1 MLYLLTTSANT
12 WLEAIYQPWHWL
24 PAGILLALIMGG
36 MLLLGKTFGVS
47 STLRTLCAI
56 GGAGK
61 AASFFQ
67 FNWRDQVWN
76 LVFVGGALLGGFL
89 ANTFLGEVETVAIAE
104 TTVAD
109 LANLGISHAHEG
121 LVPSAIFSWEQLG
134 TTTGLLFIVGGGFL
148 VGFGT
153 RYAGGCTSGH
163 AISGLANLQWPS
175 LVAVIGFFIGGLVMT
190 HLLFPLMLS

>member
-1 MLYLLTTSANT
+1 MYYSLTTST
-12 WLEAIYQPWHWL
+12 TLWLEAIYQPWHWL
-24 PAGILLALIMGG
+24 PAGILIALIMGS

-61 AASFFQ
+61 AAAFFNFDWKSQ
-67 FNWRDQVWN
+67 TWN
-76 LVFVGGALLGGFL
+76 LVFVAGTLIGGFISSE
-89 ANTFLGEVETVAIAE
+89 FLGEAETVAISE
-104 TTVAD
+104 QTVTD
-109 LANLGISHAHEG
+109 LSELGITHIGQG
-121 LVPSAIFSWEQLG
+121 LVPSSIFSWESLG
-134 TTTGLLFIVGGGFL
+134 TTTGLLFILGGGYL

-175 LVAVIGFFIGGLVMT
+175 LIAVIGFFLGGLIMT
-190 HLLFPLMLS
+190 HFLFPVLLS